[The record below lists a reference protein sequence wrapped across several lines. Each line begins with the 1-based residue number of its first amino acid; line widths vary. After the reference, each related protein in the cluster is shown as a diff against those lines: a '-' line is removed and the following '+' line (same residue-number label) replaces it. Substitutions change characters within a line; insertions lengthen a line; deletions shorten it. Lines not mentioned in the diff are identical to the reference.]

1 MGGILMGKYAFSFGG
16 SEVYL
21 PANAN
26 DNDDAKCNSALKG
39 LKSVESIT
47 CKRESFN
54 PNTGTGSYLISL
66 LSFPTKPHMNNLIH
80 HNGNPGINLF
90 ACNTTKIDAEE
101 AQQPFCFVSDAEPLD
116 GFPRKCLSSLTPCR
130 SCSSGATHMLFCLVL
145 STGRAC
151 GLDTIGQLEPHG
163 TSLRSFRILT
173 DFVLPA
179 NRMQYTRSARTTAAV
194 TACTACATARGAS
207 RATTARTCATARCV
221 L

>member
-1 MGGILMGKYAFSFGG
+1 LLLAAGLCPAGFDPVDLESNPNRRTVRLEVGHMGGILMGKYAFSFAG

-26 DNDDAKCNSALKG
+26 DNDDAKCNSALKA

-66 LSFPTKPHMNNLIH
+66 LSFPAKPHMNNLIH

-101 AQQPFCFVSDAEPLD
+101 AQQPFCFVSDAEPLE
-116 GFPRKCLSSLTPCR
+116 GFPRKCLSALTPCR
-130 SCSSGATHMLFCLVL
+130 TVLFSRNSGATHMLFYFGAVNRV
-145 STGRAC
+145 GMRA
-151 GLDTIGQLEPHG
+151 
-163 TSLRSFRILT
+163 
-173 DFVLPA
+173 
-179 NRMQYTRSARTTAAV
+179 
-194 TACTACATARGAS
+194 
-207 RATTARTCATARCV
+207 
-221 L
+221 

>member
-1 MGGILMGKYAFSFGG
+1 LCPAGFDPVDLESKPNRRTVRLEVGHMGGILMGKYAFSFAG

-101 AQQPFCFVSDAEPLD
+101 AQQPFCFVSDAEPLE
-116 GFPRKCLSSLTPCR
+116 GFPRKCLSALTPCR
-130 SCSSGATHMLFCLVL
+130 AALFSCNSGPTHILFVVFVL
-145 STGRAC
+145 SIGCAC
-151 GLDTIGQLEPHG
+151 GLDTVGQ
-163 TSLRSFRILT
+163 
-173 DFVLPA
+173 
-179 NRMQYTRSARTTAAV
+179 M
-194 TACTACATARGAS
+194 
-207 RATTARTCATARCV
+207 
-221 L
+221 